1 MTAPVHCRVAAEAE
15 IAAAA
20 LLAIEVFD
28 EFVAP
33 LYSHEGREEFHRYA
47 AVEALQLRSRGDH
60 LTLIAE
66 RGGRVIGM
74 LHLRQWRHVA
84 MLFVAR
90 SHQRTG
96 VGRTLL
102 GTAIQLIHQQGA
114 SSGRLTV
121 NSSPNSVEA
130 YRQLGFSPVGPEQV
144 VRGIRFVPMEL
155 RLSNNCIAK
164 PGATNIPSRSQ

>member
-1 MTAPVHCRVAAEAE
+1 
-15 IAAAA
+15 
-20 LLAIEVFD
+20 
-28 EFVAP
+28 
-33 LYSHEGREEFHRYA
+33 
-47 AVEALQLRSRGDH
+47 
-60 LTLIAE
+60 
-66 RGGRVIGM
+66 
-74 LHLRQWRHVA
+74 

-155 RLSNNCIAK
+155 QLSNTGVAG
-164 PGATNIPSRSQ
+164 PGASPNGGPAAPSGTWEGREGTPSVS